1 MAKINVQTKK
11 TLYNST
17 ELATVVSRE
26 FKTFTTASEAQT
38 QDTVEEFFRLYDTLY
53 LEIPIEGEANSH
65 TYLVNKSNEL
75 VNIDTVNAE
84 IQPLLEEINQLRS
97 ELLTA
102 QEEINTLNL
111 KLANGGN

>member
-1 MAKINVQTKK
+1 MAKVDVQLRK
-11 TLYNST
+11 TLYNSA
-17 ELATVVSRE
+17 ELSKAVNTE
-26 FKTFTTASEAQT
+26 FKTFTTPSEVQPE
-38 QDTVEEFFRLYDTLY
+38 DTVEEFFRLYDAVY

-75 VNIDTVNAE
+75 VNIDTINAE
-84 IQPLLEEINQLRS
+84 IQPLLDEINQLRS